1 MSANSLYHRNF
12 LLGCVDNEVAMV
24 ASVVEGVQV
33 TLVEGLVGGS
43 HQHWLL
49 QVGLA
54 DLSVQLLGFLN
65 FFP

>member
-1 MSANSLYHRNF
+1 
-12 LLGCVDNEVAMV
+12 MV